1 MLDERK
7 AAILRAVVEEYI
19 HTAQPVGSTKVANSS
34 GLGVSPATV
43 RNEMAVLEQEGYL
56 HQPHTSAGRVPT
68 DKGYRQFVDHLGDSK
83 MSAGALGIGEAQQV
97 SSFFDRAHGELEQM
111 LANTSRLLADLTHY
125 AAVVVGAPA
134 EKATV
139 RSVQLVELTP
149 TVVLA
154 VAVLANGAVEKHTLE
169 LVTPVSEEIL
179 SDAGTIVAGAL
190 IGKTLADS
198 LDQPTDTAGV
208 ASEIADRV
216 LGAFTEAHQ
225 GIPAEQVFVGGTSQI
240 AAAFDAVETVG
251 KVLTI
256 LEQQLVVVTLL
267 RDVLGRG
274 LSVAIGSETGM
285 EPLAACSLI
294 VAPYEVDGEEAG
306 TIGVLGPTRMD
317 YARALASVA
326 LVSQDLGK
334 RLSEG

>member
-19 HTAQPVGSTKVANSS
+19 HTAQPVGSGHVARTS

-43 RNEMAVLEQEGYL
+43 RNEMAALEHDGYL
-56 HQPHTSAGRVPT
+56 AQPHTSAGRIPT
-68 DKGYRQFVDHLGDSK
+68 DKGYREFVDHLGDS
-83 MSAGALGIGEAQQV
+83 ALAIPEAQQV
-97 SSFFDRAHGELEQM
+97 RTFFDRAHGELEQM
-111 LANTSRLLADLTHY
+111 LADTSRLLANLTSY
-125 AAVVVGAPA
+125 AAVVVGAPT
-134 EKATV
+134 EQATV
-139 RSVQLVELTP
+139 RSVQLVQLAP

-154 VAVLANGAVEKHTLE
+154 VAVLANGTIEKHTIE
-169 LVTPVSEEIL
+169 LGDEIGDADIDDAAALVS
-179 SDAGTIVAGAL
+179 GAL
-190 IGKTLADS
+190 IGKTLTKRAEVTGA
-198 LDQPTDTAGV
+198 PAG
-208 ASEIADRV
+208 AAAALAAHA
-216 LGAFTEAHQ
+216 LGAFAAAHTEASV
-225 GIPAEQVFVGGTSQI
+225 EQVYVGGTSQV

-267 RDVLGRG
+267 RDVLDRG

-294 VAPYEVDGEEAG
+294 VAPYQVGGEAAG

-317 YARALASVA
+317 YAKALASVA
-326 LVSQDLGK
+326 LVSEDLGR